1 MLQVFNGDKKSVYA
15 IVNESAE
22 SNIALNKDSVRQT
35 LERLVQEGK
44 ITSSEQTRP
53 DNNVRY
59 TRFEFDTS
67 SSSVKKN
74 TFETILD
81 MLDNEFTT
89 EKFVMIAS

>member
-1 MLQVFNGDKKSVYA
+1 M
-15 IVNESAE
+15 
-22 SNIALNKDSVRQT
+22 
-35 LERLVQEGK
+35 QEGK

-89 EKFVMIAS
+89 EKFVMIASSQGIQEEVALNILENGIPFISHQILFFFH